1 MTKLTKEQRK
11 EMAYKEYEKIKNPA
25 LEEYEKINNQAWEE
39 YLKIETPAYK
49 EYLKKI
55 KEIEDEPEETLDTG
69 SRTFKFPK
77 GYMWDGDEQIIEWI
91 MDKLKVCDENN
102 WTVEEDTF
110 FVVHSSRREE

>member
-1 MTKLTKEQRK
+1 MKLTKEQRK
-11 EMAYKEYEKIKNPA
+11 KIAWKEYEKIKNTA
-25 LEEYEKINNQAWEE
+25 LEEYKKNENSAREV
-39 YLKIETPAYK
+39 YRKIENAAWK
-49 EYLKKI
+49 EYEKKI
-55 KEIEDEPEETLDTG
+55 EEIDKEPEELDTG

>member
-1 MTKLTKEQRK
+1 MKLTKEQRK
-11 EMAYKEYEKIKNPA
+11 KIAWKEYEKIKNTA
-25 LEEYEKINNQAWEE
+25 LEKYLKIKNTALEK
-39 YLKIETPAYK
+39 YLKIENPAWK
-49 EYLKKI
+49 EYEKKI
-55 KEIEDEPEETLDTG
+55 KEIEDESEETLDTG
-69 SRTFKFPK
+69 SKTFKFPK